1 MERRVLLFGLP
12 NSVPL
17 TRQLSCCIH
26 WAEAVTDKTR
36 QTAAETRGIL
46 IADGLVR
53 RGLGKTSRVV
63 KDKRRFH
70 EKNFSCLLF
79 DPLRRSMET
88 FGRSCLANPLPSVI
102 FRPVTEDLAFLN
114 PIKQAHPRL
123 RAGWVGRV
131 PGLSLTGDRDQA
143 MRTLRPY
150 HEAAIVA
157 FGGTVA
163 NWWRA
168 EQVHGAHVAR
178 VPDAPRTLAPDGL
191 PVVPGADGLVT
202 NKAGLVLA
210 IYVADCG
217 AIWLADRRTGAIG
230 LLHSGKAGTAA
241 NILQQALALMAR
253 EFGTRPADVVTVL
266 GPCIR
271 PPQYEIDFATQI
283 GQQAAAAGIGE
294 FHDCGENTA
303 ADISRFYSYRLE
315 KGQTGRMMALLTKDF
330 LP

>member
-1 MERRVLLFGLP
+1 M
-12 NSVPL
+12 
-17 TRQLSCCIH
+17 
-26 WAEAVTDKTR
+26 AVSF
-36 QTAAETRGIL
+36 
-46 IADGLVR
+46 VR
-53 RGLGKTSRVV
+53 RGLRKPSRFV
-63 KDKRRFH
+63 KAKLRFH
-70 EKNFSCLLF
+70 QKNFSGLLF
-79 DPLRRSMET
+79 DPLPRHLPPILLGESPARRYA
-88 FGRSCLANPLPSVI
+88 L
-102 FRPVTEDLAFLN
+102 PVTEDLTFLN
-114 PIKQAHPRL
+114 PIKQAHPGL

-143 MRTLRPY
+143 MRALRPF

-202 NKAGLVLA
+202 NQAGLVLA

-271 PPQYEIDFATQI
+271 PPQYEIDFAAQLAR
-283 GQQAAAAGIGE
+283 QAAAAGIGE

-315 KGQTGRMMALLTKDF
+315 KGQTGRMMALLTKDL